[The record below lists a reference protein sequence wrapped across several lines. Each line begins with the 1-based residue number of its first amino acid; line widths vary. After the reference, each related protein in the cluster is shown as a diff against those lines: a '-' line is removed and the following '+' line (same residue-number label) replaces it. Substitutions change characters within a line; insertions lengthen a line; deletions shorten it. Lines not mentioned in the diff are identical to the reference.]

1 MIWSS
6 GEARPMRGQEAG
18 DWNQRIALAVQTRA
32 QYEPQWQRA
41 MDRYA
46 KALVVEDQ
54 YEVNALMDFRHVESK
69 KANLFYQ
76 TPEVQLIP
84 LEPSI
89 EGLPLTSLLPLRQKV
104 LNYKMS
110 ADGTNV
116 KREMHMALFDA
127 LAPSG
132 FLITKIGYESA
143 TIKVT
148 TPQANPADPLAPP
161 EMVEVD
167 VPIWEQCFWSRVSP
181 MKVLIPHDFR
191 NTNFDAAPWLGIT
204 GIMPI
209 TQAKRIWD
217 IPDDFTGT
225 VYDDEHVFA
234 KDVNSVYGGSADPRV
249 EYHEVWY
256 RASLFDQS
264 VVNPELFRCLVM
276 VKGIEM
282 PVKHIDSPYQA
293 VDEYGRLTDDSMIG
307 NPIHIGTLRDL
318 ADSAYVP
325 SDLVVGEQL
334 SREVN
339 KFRTQQT
346 RRRRANLPLML
357 LDTTNLDENT
367 ISKIERN
374 EGPIPVP
381 PGTLAQGPG
390 AVMSVIPTGQEP
402 RDNYTAQDY
411 VERDWEKA
419 LGTSANQAGGFA
431 RGRRTATEARIVQG
445 NSDTR
450 NEAEKDRLREYFV
463 TGVRKFDAVLQ
474 RYMGQKDLVKILGQQ
489 SAQLWEQWRNLPG
502 RYVYRVQPDSG
513 VHVDAV
519 QFRTQKL
526 DEYNLL
532 RKDPQ
537 IDATVLLTGVV
548 RALGYDPTKMVV
560 KPTERGPESA
570 RVTLSLSGE
579 DLVGIQSLAASE
591 ILKQAGYTLSEEAI
605 APLTQG
611 GPPVAPMPGM
621 PGVSPGVAGEDG
633 AAPVVP
639 LGMSDGMAALM
650 PPGAPAVPG
659 MMGPAAGHGGGA
671 TPPERVNQHATE
683 NTGALQGV
691 GQ

>member
-6 GEARPMRGQEAG
+6 GEKRPMSSQQSG
-18 DWNQRIALAVQTRA
+18 DWSQRIDLAIQTRKL
-32 QYEPQWQRA
+32 YEPQWQRA
-41 MDRYA
+41 IDRYA
-46 KALVVEDQ
+46 KALVNENQ
-54 YEVNALMDFRHVESK
+54 YEVNALLDFRHVESK

-89 EGLPLTSLLPLRQKV
+89 QDIPLTQLLPLRQKV

-110 ADGTNV
+110 ADGTNI

-127 LAPSG
+127 LAPAG

-143 TIKVT
+143 TVKVS
-148 TPQANPADPLAPP
+148 TPQADPMDPLAPP
-161 EMVEVD
+161 TMVEVD

-191 NTNFDAAPWLGIT
+191 NTNFDSAPWLGIT
-204 GIMPI
+204 GTMPV

-217 IPDDFTGT
+217 IPDEFTGT
-225 VYDDEHVFA
+225 VYQDEHVFS
-234 KDVNSVYGGSADPRV
+234 KDVNEVYGGSADPQV
-249 EYHEVWY
+249 EYHEIWY
-256 RASLFDQS
+256 RASVFDQE
-264 VVNPELFRCLVM
+264 VINPELFRCLVV
-276 VKGIEM
+276 VKGVEN

-325 SDLVVGEQL
+325 SDLVIGEQL

-367 ISKIERN
+367 IAKIERN
-374 EGPIPVP
+374 DGPIPVP

-419 LGTSANQAGGFA
+419 LGTSANQAGSFA

-489 SAQLWEQWRNLPG
+489 SAQLWEEWRNLPG

-537 IDATVLLTGVV
+537 IDATELLNGVV

-560 KPTERGPESA
+560 KPTERGPEPA
-570 RVTLSLSGE
+570 RVTLTLNGE

-591 ILKQAGYTLSEEAI
+591 ILKQAGYTLSESAI

-611 GPPVAPMPGM
+611 ATAPGGMPGM
-621 PGVSPGVAGEDG
+621 PGAAPG
-633 AAPVVP
+633 AAPNGAPPVVP
-639 LGMSDGMAALM
+639 LGMSAGMAALM
-650 PPGAPAVPG
+650 PQGAPSVPG

>member
-1 MIWSS
+1 MKWAS
-6 GEARPMRGQEAG
+6 GTTRPMTSEQAG
-18 DWNQRIALAVQTRA
+18 HWTQRIELASQTRKL
-32 QYEPQWQRA
+32 YEPQWQRA

-46 KALVVEDQ
+46 KALVHEDQ
-54 YEVNALMDFRHVESK
+54 YEVNALLDFRHVESK

-84 LEPSI
+84 LEPTI
-89 EGLPLTSLLPLRQKV
+89 PDLPLTALLPLRQKV

-132 FLITKIGYESA
+132 FLITKIGYESTTV
-143 TIKVT
+143 TIT
-148 TPQANPADPLAPP
+148 TPQANPMDPQGLPV
-161 EMVEVD
+161 MVQVD
-167 VPIWEQCFWSRVSP
+167 VPIWERCFWSRVSP

-191 NTNFDAAPWLGIT
+191 STNFDSAPWLGMT
-204 GIMPI
+204 GTMPL
-209 TQAKRIWD
+209 TQAKRIWR
-217 IPDDFTGT
+217 IPDDFNGT
-225 VYDDEHVFA
+225 VYGDEHVFA
-234 KDVNSVYGGSADPRV
+234 KDVNSIYGGSTDPRL
-249 EYHEVWY
+249 EYYEIWY
-256 RASLFDQS
+256 RASLFDTDI
-264 VVNPELFRCLVM
+264 VNPDLFRCIVM
-276 VKGIEM
+276 VNGIEQ

-357 LDTTNLDENT
+357 IDTTNLDQDT
-367 ISKIERN
+367 IAKIERN

-419 LGTSANQAGGFA
+419 LGTSANQAGSFA

-474 RYMGQKDLVKILGQQ
+474 RYMSQQDLVKILGQP
-489 SAQLWEQWRNLPG
+489 ATQLWEEWRNLPG

-537 IDATVLLTGVV
+537 INATELLTGVV
-548 RALGYDPTKMVV
+548 RALGYDPTKMIVQ
-560 KPTERGPESA
+560 PTERGPESA
-570 RVTLSLSGE
+570 RVTLTLNGD
-579 DLVGIQSLAASE
+579 DLIGLQALATSE

-605 APLTQG
+605 APLTHAMRSQ
-611 GPPVAPMPGM
+611 PGM
-621 PGVSPGVAGEDG
+621 PGLAPPGSPSGGPDG
-633 AAPVVP
+633 VVP
-639 LGMSDGMAALM
+639 LGMSDGMANLM
-650 PPGAPAVPG
+650 PMGAPAVPG

-671 TPPERVNQHATE
+671 TPPERVNQHATD